1 MLIFDDAGAV
11 EAQSKFGYGP
21 ATTNTGFCGS
31 GVPFE
36 NVALSGAGSCSSIVS
51 LNV

>member
-1 MLIFDDAGAV
+1 MKTGAEEV
-11 EAQSKFGYGP
+11 ATGFGYGP

-36 NVALSGAGSCSSIVS
+36 KVALSGAGNCSSMVS